1 MPTNDD
7 SVYDDSLSEE
17 QILRLLDHALK
28 PADQRII
35 GDWLGS
41 GKRLHSRLLEALLS
55 DSSKLSYQSL
65 DVTRPVEQQFLTSL
79 CSVLNIG
86 GSHASQ
92 LLSEY
97 RKQNDLLGSIELNL
111 ESFQVLE
118 DVRNFYYTQQQFLW
132 KILQEL
138 LRIDKDEDHH
148 CFLLARSNVQYL
160 MSKDLLKILLTRA
173 KRLQHWQPTILS
185 KSQFSAFSSSNP
197 PSALVDTRCCDFI
210 GRHQLSSAE
219 FAANDLEITLE
230 TLILLLYTH
239 CSLDFTQLETLL
251 TDAARD
257 SYGSPRGCKEL
268 VQSILGGND
277 DPFKAPFQH
286 SKKEGFPA
294 LQGVYKKLDD
304 AISMKYIVILAESL
318 QFWRVLQPPVNWEE
332 LGRHPLLDNYVHSSM
347 KRFTTSLTTSFENL
361 SKSDSMESCE
371 AHTTILFL
379 WGLFLEMF
387 GSLRGAESVS
397 IPSDFSSWVCGDDS
411 GDELKS
417 TTSNQYALSIRSTK
431 VGIAEQILSRT
442 DTAGALQSLVSILT
456 RVIGLSTHTG
466 GGDEGLGAILG
477 MRRASA
483 LPGKSEGYCQ
493 GGNDLILV
501 CTVLQE
507 TVNVII
513 ATVTLAHGSIDQLMN
528 TSLLIELTHRGD
540 DDLCRT
546 FWSEWDRRQSSDNN
560 ERSSTFYPLCQLLET
575 LLENT
580 PHEPTYLL
588 SILSSLA
595 CSPSKCMA
603 ILEILNQ
610 QVSVVKW
617 IAVKNL
623 LFLETRSS
631 SRFDSDRDRN
641 RDRDRDRDRDGDE
654 QWVDI
659 ATWKDGRSTFLG
671 ATVVYSSSSS
681 SEHLGSRGPGSMGEL
696 KDILNPQE
704 GSRGVVCSVPADGK
718 EVLLVRWED
727 QVLWW
732 GVILDTIAHAPS
744 VANTLTSSATLH
756 ASSEDVIKTSV
767 AFRLLSMLMSKQ
779 RLLTGFYLESKAEQ
793 LMLHSVL
800 MDIGGSHL
808 FDILSMANETVV
820 RILTDPQKAYI
831 RLTGNSIRMPH
842 DEAVKLITLLQD
854 HAKSRESSVAI
865 FSSIPAPQGLSYSSS
880 ESQVSYMLASTIVS
894 AACVLSK
901 HTRSTT
907 LSLDTDDKMLT
918 KSSLSDAFL
927 LATLQFLTSFASSSP
942 SWSCAV
948 CKAIATT
955 FDSTGPSSFAESMYR
970 MSRREGSAVSPT
982 QSAIKITEEVCHLVQ
997 ALLQTSLQHSTNGT
1011 DDVKMMILSLIN
1023 YLIIVFIN
1031 AEQASTLS
1039 EHQSNPSRCVGW
1051 KGELILK
1058 CLAIFRLILSKS
1070 SNTQKESINV
1080 QGGQNMGKA
1089 GSEPFSAY
1097 LIARLIQDT
1106 QLLRSISSVATDI
1119 SRTAVILTP
1128 LSQPSVPVTAAVKKR
1143 VFKARA
1149 VSSNGLPDSLLPIN
1163 HSLAF
1168 SSLTSDGVVTCLGI
1182 SVAAIEVL
1190 SLALNV
1196 LDDRDP
1202 DSLPV
1207 ILSFLAGRIEQPLGT
1222 ANYTV
1227 RALEDCPFL
1236 TLLCGLLQTPDKL
1249 AVGGTG
1255 LTELRWYALR
1265 LLTDVILRTRSR
1277 LTQVTETAP
1286 SLTDSI
1292 GNAGLN
1298 ELCVSLCELINY
1310 TGACD
1315 DRRGA
1320 VAAFDLLLAIGQ
1332 EQPFTL
1338 VMMLNFKNANE
1349 GSGGVTDASSGDAD
1363 LGSKMGMLMTTVHS
1377 LLLHA
1382 SALYK
1387 KHPLLLHK
1395 LYEFIILL
1403 WRSSSSVPPLGLA
1416 AVRFIQAEPK
1426 FFSLITVPLSENVS
1440 DAPNLVQLRG
1450 QGASSVTAESTAS
1463 VEGIMRAAIEGAVVS
1478 ELLSDFKKPLRTL
1491 EKTTNDYCFTL
1502 LTHASALQIVALE
1515 RHGHLFSMDAA
1526 TARKADTEMRA
1537 YFQSATEKNRFYS
1550 FLKSYM
1556 HVSINDGLGDEVA
1569 TAGRNIGIDLATLV
1583 YSGSHI
1589 AGAIVGSRTA
1599 FGAHYI
1605 YDTDLLHD
1613 RVVSV
1618 FEKRCLALDD
1628 IMSPASA
1635 VNDLTQWTAFEEKV
1649 HVLNLQWSLADAQ
1662 MVVLQS
1668 WKVFIQIFVL
1678 PGSSLRQIAYK
1689 AQYEHNCNG
1698 SESTAAG
1705 DGWTPPGSP
1714 AAGSLSPSFDPVT
1727 GSPSGSIGSKFAGD
1741 KRSYEL
1747 VHEISKHLIAAISTT
1762 SGTEISLENR
1772 SVVSS
1777 IGVGAARVLLEKSE
1791 LLASMLHHQLRE
1803 VLVRTS
1809 DPRRSQ
1815 VDTRHLG
1822 SSRLSPE
1829 KMKVLLVSLSKC
1841 YTAIMAGLSDHPVSL
1856 MRSTAQSIASKGKQQ
1871 EMDPRHLRRSIQR
1884 QLFIALI
1891 LTLRGIVQLDSAPLF
1906 PGRSRTLPEEE
1917 SMNSTVSPTSL
1928 IRLQIFSSAMEV
1940 VKQESEAEGGLGQ
1953 DTGPGS
1959 LFEVALRLMRCCL
1972 PVHVSGLSLSTAL
1985 AWRAEAA
1992 RPQAPLPAVLMEL
2005 LQNLSQAALK
2015 EGVPALD
2022 HDYTLWGSTT
2032 KCGQHGSD
2040 TTSLSFIDASD
2051 APSSSAAAL
2060 SAALDI
2066 VHGGISSGVLELSQ
2080 AVGVCQILRVFR
2092 YLGVFQELQR
2102 VLTSQPLSRSAALMG
2117 YSSRTGEISD
2127 LVKCW
2132 ERVLNT
2138 ISLIITLSAPEGHLT
2153 STELLMKQ
2161 DEEKVKEHEAVRELT
2176 FNGVVAFLQ
2185 VYGPLLMLPLT
2196 QSFSHDN
2203 SGVSRLS
2210 IRRMQLCRSS
2220 VTLLSVM
2227 TQQFRVWRAV
2237 VPGLYDA
2244 CVLEALRA
2252 SSVFITLL
2260 TDVKQED
2267 KGPLNTPYKE
2277 AASEEKD
2284 VVSTPGGGIVSKRG
2298 PDSAAYTQVTRAI
2311 FDHAIAVSCDEKED
2325 AQPAYS
2331 FKKRRSSNAK
2341 GEREGTSV
2349 KTSPTIGGL
2358 GKKAGLRVTFNDNIN
2373 FQSAPRLSVLDD
2385 SQGTASQESK
2395 GRDETPILL
2404 SADFILSLDREIIS
2418 STVSLLIFIRD
2429 VSPESGID
2437 FTLFDG
2443 SAVCVG
2449 SKVFYYS
2456 RAYELATR
2464 SIQLLEGMVV
2474 AINPQRDGTRPGAG
2488 TGAEAG
2494 AGAEG
2499 YQSLEV
2505 VLANGAREF
2514 DVTPSDVVY
2523 SSAPLLSYQRLKIPY
2538 PNIQEIKDV
2547 NRGDDFLFSMQDGAV
2562 VSVEKGLVARSVL
2575 SGEIWSGAGLGVVP
2589 QGALVPVTT
2598 YDQRCLEG
2606 KESVTT
2612 AHLLRILAFA
2622 TSKVTYNRFIES
2634 DNLSSLPSHLSSLSS
2649 APHLLTPSTS
2659 SSSFHSSSLGEEECE
2674 LEALGGLSSWMCL
2687 GAISQHAHA
2696 FVPRRCTSS
2705 FAYIGGRPGMI
2716 EQLEYLKSFLLGDS
2730 RVLGPP
2736 KWLVSE
2742 HWKQYCACTLSASE
2756 AVIERLRDRV
2766 VSPVA
2771 VPEAPPAELKKGTR
2785 INLRNKLQFIST
2797 PEEL

>member
-7 SVYDDSLSEE
+7 SGYDDSLSEE

-35 GDWLGS
+35 DDWLGS
-41 GKRLHSRLLEALLS
+41 GKRLHSRLLEALPS
-55 DSSKLSYQSL
+55 DSSKLSHQSL
-65 DVTRPVEQQFLTSL
+65 DVTRPVEQQFLKSL
-79 CSVLNIG
+79 CSVLNIN

-97 RKQNDLLGSIELNL
+97 RKENDLLGSIELNL

-138 LRIDKDEDHH
+138 LRIDKDEDHN
-148 CFLLARSNVQYL
+148 CFPLARSNVQYL
-160 MSKDLLKILLTRA
+160 MSKDLLKILLARA

-239 CSLDFTQLETLL
+239 CSLDFTQLDNLL

-257 SYGSPRGCKEL
+257 SYSSPRGCKEL
-268 VQSILGGND
+268 VQSIMGGND
-277 DPFKAPFQH
+277 EPFQFQH

-347 KRFTTSLTTSFENL
+347 KRFTTSLITSFENL
-361 SKSDSMESCE
+361 SKSDSKESCE
-371 AHTTILFL
+371 VHKTILFL

-411 GDELKS
+411 GDELQSS
-417 TTSNQYALSIRSTK
+417 TRDQYALRSTK
-431 VGIAEQILSRT
+431 IGIAEQVLSRT
-442 DTAGALQSLVSILT
+442 DAAGALQALVSILT
-456 RVIGLSTHTG
+456 RVMGLSTHTG

-483 LPGKSEGYCQ
+483 LPGKSEGYSQ

-546 FWSEWDRRQSSDNN
+546 FWSEWDRRQSSDNT
-560 ERSSTFYPLCQLLET
+560 EKSSTIYPLCQLLET

-588 SILSSLA
+588 SILSSMA

-603 ILEILNQ
+603 ILEILNR
-610 QVSVVKW
+610 QVSVIKW

-631 SRFDSDRDRN
+631 SRFDSDMGRN
-641 RDRDRDRDRDGDE
+641 RDRDRDRDGDE

-671 ATVVYSSSSS
+671 ATVVYTSSSS

-732 GVILDTIAHAPS
+732 GAILDTIAHAPS
-744 VANTLTSSATLH
+744 VASSLTSSASLH
-756 ASSEDVIKTSV
+756 TSSEDVIKTSV
-767 AFRLLSMLMSKQ
+767 AFRLLSLLMSKQ

-800 MDIGGSHL
+800 VDIGGSHL
-808 FDILSMANETVV
+808 FDILSMANESVL
-820 RILTDPQKAYI
+820 RILADPQKAYI
-831 RLTGNSIRMPH
+831 RLTGNSVRIPH
-842 DEAVKLITLLQD
+842 DEAVKLITLLQEHD
-854 HAKSRESSVAI
+854 KSRESSLAM
-865 FSSIPAPQGLSYSSS
+865 FSSIPSTQSLPYSSS
-880 ESQVSYMLASTIVS
+880 ESQVSYMLTSTIVS
-894 AACVLSK
+894 TACVLSK
-901 HTRSTT
+901 HIRCTT
-907 LSLDTDDKMLT
+907 LSSDTDEKMLT

-927 LATLQFLTSFASSSP
+927 LSTLQFLTSFASSSP
-942 SWSCAV
+942 SWSGAV
-948 CKAIATT
+948 CKAISTT
-955 FDSTGPSSFAESMYR
+955 FDSTGYSSFAESMYR
-970 MSRREGSAVSPT
+970 MSRKEGSAVSPT
-982 QSAIKITEEVCHLVQ
+982 QSTIKITEEVCHLVQ
-997 ALLQTSLQHSTNGT
+997 ALLQTSLQHSTDGS
-1011 DDVKMMILSLIN
+1011 DDVKTMILSLIN

-1051 KGELILK
+1051 KGALIVK

-1070 SNTQKESINV
+1070 SNAQKESISL

-1089 GSEPFSAY
+1089 GCEPFSAF
-1097 LIARLIQDT
+1097 LIDRLVQDT
-1106 QLLRSISSVATDI
+1106 QFLRSISSVATDI

-1128 LSQPSVPVTAAVKKR
+1128 LSQPSMPVAAAVKKR

-1168 SSLTSDGVVTCLGI
+1168 SSLTSNEVVTCLGI
-1182 SVAAIEVL
+1182 AVTAIEVL
-1190 SLALNV
+1190 SLTLNV

-1202 DSLPV
+1202 NSLPV

-1227 RALEDCPFL
+1227 KALEDCPFL

-1255 LTELRWYALR
+1255 LIELRWYALR

-1286 SLTDSI
+1286 SLSDSI
-1292 GNAGLN
+1292 GGAGLN
-1298 ELCVSLCELINY
+1298 ELCVSLCELINF
-1310 TGACD
+1310 TAACD

-1338 VMMLNFKNANE
+1338 VMMLNFKNSNE
-1349 GSGGVTDASSGDAD
+1349 SGGGVTDASSGDAD
-1363 LGSKMGMLMTTVHS
+1363 LGSKIGMLMTTVHS

-1426 FFSLITVPLSENVS
+1426 FFSLVTVPLSENVT
-1440 DAPNLVQLRG
+1440 DAPSLAQLRG
-1450 QGASSVTAESTAS
+1450 QGVLSVTSEGTAS
-1463 VEGIMRAAIEGAVVS
+1463 VECIMRAAIGGAVVS
-1478 ELLSDFKKPLRTL
+1478 ELLSDFKKPLRIL
-1491 EKTTNDYCFTL
+1491 EKTTNDYCYTL

-1537 YFQSATEKNRFYS
+1537 YFQSATEKNRFFS

-1556 HVSINDGLGDEVA
+1556 HVYINDGLGDEVA
-1569 TAGRNIGIDLATLV
+1569 SAARNIGIDLATLV

-1589 AGAIVGSRTA
+1589 AGAIVGSRTQ

-1605 YDTDLLHD
+1605 YDTELLHD
-1613 RVVSV
+1613 KVVSV

-1628 IMSPASA
+1628 IMSPANA
-1635 VNDLTQWTAFEEKV
+1635 VNDLTHWTAFEEMV

-1689 AQYEHNCNG
+1689 AQYEHNYNG
-1698 SESTAAG
+1698 SESTTAG

-1727 GSPSGSIGSKFAGD
+1727 GSPSGSMGSKFAGD

-1747 VHEISKHLIAAISTT
+1747 VHEISRHLIAAISTT
-1762 SGTEISLENR
+1762 SGTDISLENR
-1772 SVVSS
+1772 SAVSS

-1856 MRSTAQSIASKGKQQ
+1856 MRSTAQSTASKGKQQ
-1871 EMDPRHLRRSIQR
+1871 QMDPRHLRRSIQR

-1917 SMNSTVSPTSL
+1917 AMNSTVSPTSL
-1928 IRLQIFSSAMEV
+1928 IRLQIFRSAMEV

-1959 LFEVALRLMRCCL
+1959 LFEVSLRLMRCCL
-1972 PVHVSGLSLSTAL
+1972 PVQVSGLSLSTAL
-1985 AWRAEAA
+1985 AWRAEAV

-2032 KCGQHGSD
+2032 KCGNHGSD
-2040 TTSLSFIDASD
+2040 MTFLSLIDASD

-2066 VHGGISSGVLELSQ
+2066 VHGGISSGVLKLSQ

-2132 ERVLNT
+2132 ERVLNI
-2138 ISLIITLSAPEGHLT
+2138 ISLIITLSAPEGRLT

-2161 DEEKVKEHEAVRELT
+2161 DEEKVKEYEAVRELI
-2176 FNGVVAFLQ
+2176 FNGVVSFLQ

-2220 VTLLSVM
+2220 VTLLSVL

-2237 VPGLYDA
+2237 IPGLYDA
-2244 CVLEALRA
+2244 CVLEASRA

-2267 KGPLNTPYKE
+2267 KGPLNTPNKK
-2277 AASEEKD
+2277 AVSAEED

-2298 PDSAAYTQVTRAI
+2298 SDSAAYTQVSRAI
-2311 FDHAIAVSCDEKED
+2311 FDHAIAVSCEEKED

-2331 FKKRRSSNAK
+2331 FKKRRSSHAK
-2341 GEREGTSV
+2341 GEREGTSA

-2358 GKKAGLRVTFNDNIN
+2358 GKKAGLRVTFKDNIN
-2373 FQSAPRLSVLDD
+2373 FQSAPRLSTLEDA
-2385 SQGTASQESK
+2385 QGTASQESK

-2404 SADFILSLDREIIS
+2404 SADYILSLDREIIS
-2418 STVSLLIFIRD
+2418 STVSLLLFIKE

-2437 FTLFDG
+2437 FSQFDG

-2474 AINPQRDGTRPGAG
+2474 AINPQRDGTRPG
-2488 TGAEAG
+2488 TG
-2494 AGAEG
+2494 AGARAGSEG

-2562 VSVEKGLVARSVL
+2562 VSIEKGLVAGSVL
-2575 SGEIWSGAGLGVVP
+2575 SDEIWSGAGLGIAP
-2589 QGALVPVTT
+2589 QATLVPVTT

-2622 TSKVTYNRFIES
+2622 TSKVTHNRFIES
-2634 DNLSSLPSHLSSLSS
+2634 GNLSLLPSHLSSLSS

-2659 SSSFHSSSLGEEECE
+2659 SSSFHSSSLEEEECE

-2687 GAISQHAHA
+2687 GAISHHAHA

-2716 EQLEYLKSFLLGDS
+2716 EQLEYLKSFVLGDS

-2756 AVIERLRDRV
+2756 AVIERLRDKI

-2785 INLRNKLQFIST
+2785 ISMRNKLQFVST
-2797 PEEL
+2797 PEEF